1 MKISIKYLLSFIF
14 LVILSTSLF
23 SQKNTI
29 DSLTKVLEK
38 TNNDTLK
45 INVMLRISSEYKGYN
60 NDLAIKYAK
69 EAYSI
74 AKSLNASVSVI
85 EALIHI
91 GNSYYYKSDYE
102 KAVTYYIQAL
112 AEYEKS
118 NENSG
123 MASVMNNIGV
133 VYYAWGQHNKAL
145 NYYKKSFELYEKLND
160 SLGISKITNNIGNL
174 FFEKKLLDSALVYY
188 QKSIKLKQEL
198 KDYTGEALLLNNI
211 GNVYAVKRDYKVA
224 RKYFLSSLKIYQEH
238 EEDYG
243 VALSLINI
251 SNLFKEE
258 QLTDSAFFYIQKALE
273 LSDTIDA
280 SDLKLD
286 CYEML
291 TSLYEDIGNYKEAF
305 KYYQLYVETKEKIK
319 SQETESAIE
328 ELNLK
333 YQTEK
338 KEQQIALQETQLAK
352 ERLLR
357 NGLIILVL
365 LFIALAILILKAYRD
380 KQKTS
385 LKLAEQN
392 KTIEHQKMIVEE
404 KQKALLDS
412 IHYAQRIQQALLT
425 SEIYIEKVLKRLKN

>member
-1 MKISIKYLLSFIF
+1 
-14 LVILSTSLF
+14 
-23 SQKNTI
+23 
-29 DSLTKVLEK
+29 
-38 TNNDTLK
+38 
-45 INVMLRISSEYKGYN
+45 MLNISSEYKGYN

-69 EAYSI
+69 DAYSI
-74 AKSLNASVSVI
+74 AKSINANQLVI
-85 EALIHI
+85 EALIRI

-118 NENSG
+118 NEKNSG
-123 MASVMNNIGV
+123 MANVLNNIGV

-145 NYYKKSFELYEKLND
+145 KYYQKSFELYEKLND

-211 GNVYAVKRDYKVA
+211 GNVYALKKDYKVA
-224 RKYFLSSLKIYQEH
+224 RNYYLLSLKIYQEH
-238 EEDYG
+238 EENYG

-273 LSDTIDA
+273 LSDKIDA
-280 SDLKLD
+280 PDLKLD
-286 CYEML
+286 CFELL
-291 TSLYEDIGNYKEAF
+291 TAINEDVGNYKEALN
-305 KYYQLYVETKEKIK
+305 YYRLYVDTKDKIK

-333 YQTEK
+333 YETEK
-338 KEQQIALQETQLAK
+338 KEQQIAIQKTQLAQ

-357 NGLIILVL
+357 NGLILLVI
-365 LFIALAILILKAYRD
+365 LFIALVILIFKAYRD

-385 LKLAEQN
+385 LKLEEKN
-392 KTIEHQKMIVEE
+392 KTIEHQKMILEE